1 MTTTIAFTGKSGSG
15 KTSVLRALLELLQE
29 SYSDKTFL
37 LVDSDLSL
45 ELGLSL
51 GYDIRNTIYGIRS
64 GKHQYQ
70 ANVEDISQQE
80 FVDWAL
86 EDIVEPVSDNIDMI
100 VTWLLGSKDC
110 RCPITSDIRNGFK
123 KLIKRYDFVL
133 FDCEFD
139 LKYLIQLVDCSID
152 ATLIIAK
159 PTQEGVR
166 LAHRIEDYS
175 KKYATGQMGVILNQV
190 KNGLSAD
197 ISSLLNCYNLDI
209 LGVIPFDEEL
219 SKESTTN
226 SKNSE
231 IIQEA
236 LKEILFRL
244 NLPAGRKI

>member
-123 KLIKRYDFVL
+123 KLINCRPLLLLPSVFPSIRGFSSESVFPIRGPKNWSFSFSISPSNEYSGFPLGLTGLISLLSKVL
-133 FDCEFD
+133 
-139 LKYLIQLVDCSID
+139 
-152 ATLIIAK
+152 
-159 PTQEGVR
+159 
-166 LAHRIEDYS
+166 
-175 KKYATGQMGVILNQV
+175 
-190 KNGLSAD
+190 
-197 ISSLLNCYNLDI
+197 SSLLQHNLKASI
-209 LGVIPFDEEL
+209 IWL
-219 SKESTTN
+219 S
-226 SKNSE
+226 
-231 IIQEA
+231 A
-236 LKEILFRL
+236 FF
-244 NLPAGRKI
+244 